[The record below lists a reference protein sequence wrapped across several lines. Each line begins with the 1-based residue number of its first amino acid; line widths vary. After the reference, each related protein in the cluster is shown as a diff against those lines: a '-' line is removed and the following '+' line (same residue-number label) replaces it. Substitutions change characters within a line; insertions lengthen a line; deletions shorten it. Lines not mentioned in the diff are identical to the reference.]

1 MIIFSPVSAARRSS
15 NSVPRCRF
23 TLRVAHML
31 KREFVRRLPK
41 MSSRIT
47 VAQASTI
54 MSPTLMPMRNSIR
67 RSSGLRIGHSAL
79 DFHGAARGVDNAR
92 KSDQGTVTAVLT
104 IRPATSAAR
113 MAASLLSMRASIT
126 TDRKTFRFCPQAVI
140 ILHCNNRFN
149 AYRPKGINR
158 RRMKLSDGSTRSDKS
173 ALGKAMAS
181 DDKKIKTNPASKNE
195 APSKDKS
202 DLGAGGVPAGVRAR
216 RCGGPRRPRGRA
228 RCRGAARLAPVG
240 RRGSAPVVD
249 REHPDGE
256 ARGRRDRR
264 RCRSGPAVVR
274 TVRTPGARDVVD
286 PLIEPPRARP
296 PSG

>member
-1 MIIFSPVSAARRSS
+1 
-15 NSVPRCRF
+15 
-23 TLRVAHML
+23 ML
-31 KREFVRRLPK
+31 KREFVQRLPK
-41 MSSRIT
+41 MLLASIHSRT
-47 VAQASTI
+47 SVDDYVAHVDADAELNTAI
-54 MSPTLMPMRNSIR
+54 VGIA
-67 RSSGLRIGHSAL
+67 IGHSAL

-126 TDRKTFRFCPQAVI
+126 TDRKTFRFRPQAII

-149 AYRPKGINR
+149 APRRIDPKGSNR

-202 DLGAGGVPAGVRAR
+202 DSGVGTPRLRAPRLLTPHPPTIAGARAR
-216 RCGGPRRPRGRA
+216 NRFLKLIRTIGTRFSRRKRNDNLTPFLPASLIYFGSAKPTDACVASAQRQHTGFLGFCGTGRHVDRPRK
-228 RCRGAARLAPVG
+228 VTNY
-240 RRGSAPVVD
+240 SYN
-249 REHPDGE
+249 
-256 ARGRRDRR
+256 
-264 RCRSGPAVVR
+264 
-274 TVRTPGARDVVD
+274 
-286 PLIEPPRARP
+286 
-296 PSG
+296 